1 VTIDDVETSLIEG
14 HRNRI
19 TRCERLPI
27 NYSTALLPKVVL
39 DELDF
44 RIGSPRWRRTVGH
57 DQDSAITRQKTDI
70 LGRALRLY
78 VKQRP
83 HRRDIQKI
91 ETPRGPESRNRD
103 HTWTTEPDAGTEVP
117 RENCE
122 QVTGMPDLIPRH
134 TVETH
139 VPVLAVA
146 GYDVTPT
153 VDVAE
158 GGLREITPAS
168 GVLTVD
174 HGVLTK
180 PKIETD
186 QADLASKMRAANNR
200 VSVEETHR
208 GRRRVATRAVRGA
221 SLGMTEVL
229 ELDLQGCAHAGHDT
243 RRRLYPATKSTTT
256 PHKSGVPPQPPQL
269 AIHPTAIL
277 PTVVADHCATR
288 GLMASARLTRG
299 DEQ

>member
-1 VTIDDVETSLIEG
+1 
-14 HRNRI
+14 
-19 TRCERLPI
+19 
-27 NYSTALLPKVVL
+27 
-39 DELDF
+39 
-44 RIGSPRWRRTVGH
+44 
-57 DQDSAITRQKTDI
+57 
-70 LGRALRLY
+70 
-78 VKQRP
+78 
-83 HRRDIQKI
+83 
-91 ETPRGPESRNRD
+91 
-103 HTWTTEPDAGTEVP
+103 
-117 RENCE
+117 
-122 QVTGMPDLIPRH
+122 MPDLIPRH
-134 TVETH
+134 TIETH

-158 GGLREITPAS
+158 GGLRKITPAS

-174 HGVLTK
+174 HGVLTE

-186 QADLASKMRAANNR
+186 QADLASKIRAANNR

-208 GRRRVATRAVRGA
+208 SRRRVATRDVRGA

-229 ELDLQGCAHAGHDT
+229 KLDLQGCAHAGHDT

-256 PHKSGVPPQPPQL
+256 SHKSGVPPQL

-288 GLMASARLTRG
+288 GLMAAARLTRG